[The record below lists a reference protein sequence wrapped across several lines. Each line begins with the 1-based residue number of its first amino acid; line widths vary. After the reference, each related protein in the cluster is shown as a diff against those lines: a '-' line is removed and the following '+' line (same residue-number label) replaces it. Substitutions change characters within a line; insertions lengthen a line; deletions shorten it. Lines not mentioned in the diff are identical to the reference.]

1 MTEGHFASTV
11 SAVLDP
17 ILAPRG
23 FPYAAHHNGVTGP
36 GQPAAYNPDNVLF
49 HCDGDLV
56 EGTLRRYPS
65 WDAPL
70 RASYGPHEVSC
81 LDLWVQVE
89 GGVRTWTF
97 EIFEDDVAAAAGE
110 EAMRRLDELAEAPLE
125 EWVGQL
131 ARILDAYFTGLA
143 ATVEGPGG

>member
-1 MTEGHFASTV
+1 MTERHFASTV

-56 EGTLRRYPS
+56 EETLRRYPT
-65 WDAPL
+65 WVDPL
-70 RASYGPHEVSC
+70 RASYGPEEIIC
-81 LDLWVQVE
+81 LDLWVQQE
-89 GGVRTWTF
+89 GGVRTWSF
-97 EIFEDDVAAAAGE
+97 ELLEDDVAAAAGE
-110 EAMRRLDELAEAPLE
+110 DAMRRLEELADAPLE

-131 ARILDAYFTGLA
+131 ARVLDAYFRTLEA
-143 ATVEGPGG
+143 PVEGPDG